1 MFFNNIQAMRGIA
14 SIIVFFVH
22 LTSTRQGMAP
32 EWLEKTIYVFGPAGV
47 DIFFVISGFV
57 VTLAAAK
64 AAGAGNTKHSAINFM
79 AKRIFRIYPAY
90 WAVFAVASVFL
101 PFVWL
106 APDWI
111 PKASAISLLTLTY
124 TYNYKVMV
132 AWTLVYEMFF
142 YLVLC
147 LLILSGKRFW
157 HALFIWIFIE
167 IIAIASTNTYDKN
180 LAGYVPLNP
189 QIIQFC
195 SGCVVAFICEKFSTH
210 FGKEILFAGGV
221 LFAVMC
227 CVNINLANWDP
238 WHRTL
243 TLTLPSAMMIYGAVV
258 AEREKRFLFGK
269 PLLFLGNISFS
280 LYLWHQLTFQSMLSW
295 FEYSGMLQQLPH
307 FLSLVIWAACGLAV
321 GYTSYVFIEKPSVKL
336 INNLLKNKPSQ
347 LPIDEK
353 IA

>member
-22 LTSTRQGMAP
+22 LMSTRQGMAP
-32 EWLEKTIYVFGPAGV
+32 AWLEKGIYVFGPAGV

-64 AAGAGNTKHSAINFM
+64 AACAGNAKLSAVNFM

-90 WAVFAVASVFL
+90 WAVFIFASLLL

-106 APDWI
+106 APDWL
-111 PKASAISLLTLTY
+111 PKASDISLLTLTY

-147 LLILSGKRFW
+147 LLILSGKKFW
-157 HALFIWIFIE
+157 HALFIWMFIE
-167 IIAIASTNTYDKN
+167 IIAIACTNTYDKN

-195 SGCVVAFICEKFSTH
+195 AGCIVAFICTKFETR
-210 FGKEILFAGGV
+210 FGREILFAGFF

-258 AEREKRFLFGK
+258 SEREKRFFFGK

-295 FEYSGMLQQLPH
+295 FEHAGLLQQLPH
-307 FLSLVIWAACGLAV
+307 SISLIIWAACGIAV
-321 GYTSYVFIEKPSVKL
+321 GYTSYILIEKPSVKL
-336 INNLLKNKPSQ
+336 INNLLKSKTIKIPT
-347 LPIDEK
+347 DEK
-353 IA
+353 VA